1 MDRAF
6 DYINEMVIKLNKI
19 KIEKSN
25 AIAKSYGFKKNSEI
39 ISVITFNEIDLFI
52 DNILKKED
60 FFIETTIY
68 FFQGTSKFCKIN
80 YLSKDEI
87 LIIEDKTEKE
97 LLKQVK
103 ADFITSISHELRT
116 PLSVAKGNI
125 FLLEDIINDSNYMKF
140 IKKTKNAIKKI
151 ERILDQLTLLSMAEF
166 GNYMIKTEIF
176 DPNNLIKEVKNDL
189 ESKIKSKNIKI
200 KFQSNIEYITGD
212 PFIVYT
218 IIRNLVSNSIK
229 YSHNNSV
236 INITIDEDKIVIK
249 DNGIGIRDNEK
260 SRIFERFYRGVDA
273 KKYAKGSGLGL
284 AIVKYLCELAGYKI
298 EYDSKWM
305 IGTTFKIYFN
315 KTKLN

>member
-1 MDRAF
+1 MDRAL
-6 DYINEMVIKLNKI
+6 DYINEMIIKLNKM
-19 KIEKSN
+19 KIEKAN
-25 AIAKSYGFKKNSEI
+25 IMAKSHGFKKNHEI
-39 ISVITFNEIDLFI
+39 ISVMTFNEIDLFV
-52 DNILKKED
+52 NSILERKD

-80 YLSKDEI
+80 YLSNDEI

-103 ADFITSISHELRT
+103 ADFITSLSHELRT

-125 FLLEDIINDSNYMKF
+125 FLLEDIISDSSTLKI
-140 IKKTKNAIKKI
+140 IKKSKNALRRI

-166 GNYMIKTEIF
+166 GSYMIKTEIF
-176 DPNNLIKEVKNDL
+176 DPENLIEEVRSDL
-189 ESKIKSKNIKI
+189 ENKIKNKNIKI
-200 KFQSNIEYITGD
+200 NFKSNIKHITGD
-212 PFIVYT
+212 PFIIYT

-229 YSHNNSV
+229 YSHNDSE
-236 INITIDEDKIVIK
+236 INITIDKDKIVVK

-260 SRIFERFYRGVDA
+260 ARIFERFYRGIDA

-298 EYDSKWM
+298 EFDSKWM
-305 IGTTFKIYFN
+305 IGTTFTIYLEN
-315 KTKLN
+315 KN